1 MDDSVLQVF
10 SGCTD
15 SDADETIVFQGE
27 VGLMEKRINVTR
39 SSMPELDEYIEELR
53 PVWESRWLSNRGAA
67 SIKFEN
73 MLRSYLDV
81 EEVYCF
87 ANGHVALEV
96 AINSLFFP
104 AGSEVITTPYTHCS
118 TTHAIVRN
126 GLKPVFVDVEPHT
139 LTIDP
144 DLVEQAI
151 TEKTVAI
158 LATHVYG
165 FPCQVER
172 LQRIADEH
180 HLTLIYDAAHAFG
193 VRVNGVGIGNYGD
206 LSMFSTHA
214 TKVFHTIEGGIVTYK
229 SCDLE
234 RFDPMNKLV
243 NFGFSSP
250 EDIDYVGTNARMNE
264 FEAVMGIVNLH
275 HIDEE
280 IAKRKKVA
288 EQYWKRLEGVRGI
301 ILLRPSSEV
310 KWNYAYFPVL
320 FDGYALDRN
329 QIQQLLSTH
338 QIYARKYFFP
348 ITNEA
353 KCYVDTYGD
362 VCVPVARS
370 AAQKVLTLPMYADL
384 SRDDVDRICD
394 VILSVRKE

>member
-1 MDDSVLQVF
+1 
-10 SGCTD
+10 
-15 SDADETIVFQGE
+15 
-27 VGLMEKRINVTR
+27 MEKRINVTR
-39 SSMPELDEYIEELR
+39 SSMPDLEEYIEELK

-73 MLRSYLDV
+73 MLRSYLGV

-104 AGSEVITTPYTHCS
+104 AGAEVITTPYTHCS

-126 GLKPVFVDVEPHT
+126 GLKPVFVDVEPQT

-151 TEKTVAI
+151 TSKTVAI
-158 LATHVYG
+158 VATHVYG

-172 LQRIADEH
+172 LQEIANAH
-180 HLTLIYDAAHAFG
+180 HLTVIYDAAHAFG
-193 VRVNGVGIGNYGD
+193 VCVNGVGIGNYGD

-229 SCDLE
+229 GRDRE
-234 RFDPMNKLV
+234 RFDPLDKLV

-264 FEAVMGIVNLH
+264 FEAVMGIVNLR

-280 IAKRKKVA
+280 INKRKAAA
-288 EQYWKRLEGVRGI
+288 EQYWKRLEGTQGLV
-301 ILLRPSSEV
+301 LLRPAPDV

-320 FDGYALDRN
+320 FDGYAMDRN
-329 QIQQLLSTH
+329 QIQQLLSEH

-353 KCYVDTYGD
+353 KCYAETYGD
-362 VCVPVARS
+362 ACVPVARS
-370 AAQKVLTLPMYADL
+370 AAQNVLTLPLYADL
-384 SRDDVDRICD
+384 SIDDVDRICD
-394 VILSVRKE
+394 IILSAERG